1 MHWFRLQHLDWKLIW
16 TYVRFERRNLMKLY
30 FYILDTD
37 RKTGKW
43 NLRLEECEV
52 IEKPKTYKPVTKFP
66 NGVYAS
72 FIKKESIGSF
82 ISDYS
87 KVVVL
92 DAPDYQKAKEVFLKK
107 YDNELN
113 TLRDKINFYETLK
126 SAVEAGEENWK

>member
-1 MHWFRLQHLDWKLIW
+1 
-16 TYVRFERRNLMKLY
+16 MKLY

-43 NLRLEECEV
+43 NLHLEECEV
-52 IEKPKTYKPVTKFP
+52 IEKPKTYKPKVKFP
-66 NGVYAS
+66 NGVYTS

-82 ISDYS
+82 INDHS

-92 DAPDYQKAKEVFLKK
+92 DTPDYQKAKEVFLKK

-113 TLRDKINFYETLK
+113 TLRDKINFYETIKL
-126 SAVEAGEENWK
+126 AVEVGEENCK

>member
-1 MHWFRLQHLDWKLIW
+1 
-16 TYVRFERRNLMKLY
+16 MKLY

-43 NLRLEECEV
+43 NLHLEECEV
-52 IEKPKTYKPVTKFP
+52 IEKPKTYKPKTEFP

-72 FIKKESIGSF
+72 FIRKESIGNF
-82 ISDYS
+82 INEYS

-92 DAPDYQKAKEVFLKK
+92 DAPDYEKAKEVFFKK

-113 TLRDKINFYETLK
+113 TLRKRIDLYEELK
-126 SAVEAGEENWK
+126 SAVEAGEENCK